1 MAQAA
6 CQPPALSRRAVAGL
20 ARRVRPLA
28 GLEATTSPRRCR
40 DGQCPLLGGS
50 KPESSHQYKAR
61 RNRYALGR
69 ARRALAPRPAL
80 RATVARRLRS
90 SRARPAVAQRPR
102 GSSPDP
108 DHLGSPETI
117 SDDQGAA
124 FHQHFDPF
132 GKPIAPASPELTR
145 VGFTGHDHDN
155 DLGLIDMKGRV
166 YDPLAG
172 RFMTADP
179 VTQAPFWSQGLNRYS
194 YVFNNPINNTDPSG
208 FSADGDWSGVG
219 ATAWGGAVT
228 GMAALSGFGVG
239 AGAIAGGLGIGA
251 MNPLG
256 TALLGI
262 GEGSA
267 GSTHAGIAPTTAPKG
282 SGGATAGAKVNVTGT
297 KELAPPDTTIPDVFR
312 GDEGKVACYPACS
325 TDPDAAF
332 GPNKG
337 AANAYKKSY
346 MIVAQVILASDLLVR
361 LGTWVGGRAAVGA
374 GERLFWGFWKDYP
387 KVVEAGRE
395 YAQIGQ
401 RLYTE
406 HAVGRMLP
414 TAMGGRGIAPA
425 FVEAAIQTG
434 SRITQVVNGVTRTI
448 FTSGNVQV
456 VTEQGGRLVVTV
468 MRVGGP

>member
-1 MAQAA
+1 VAQAA

-282 SGGATAGAKVNVTGT
+282 SGGGGHTLAGAPGQIGPVGNNLPTGNGLQKYLRSRGIRDERT
-297 KELAPPDTTIPDVFR
+297 AMSTVCMFNPAACAAAMADT
-312 GDEGKVACYPACS
+312 VATLLVEYHP
-325 TDPDAAF
+325 F
-332 GPNKG
+332 IEVVGE
-337 AANAYKKSY
+337 
-346 MIVAQVILASDLLVR
+346 MIVASEAVPAAAMAAPLLVPGDSVQMVPPPKD
-361 LGTWVGGRAAVGA
+361 LPGFPGTRRVT
-374 GERLFWGFWKDYP
+374 P
-387 KVVEAGRE
+387 KTPV
-395 YAQIGQ
+395 
-401 RLYTE
+401 
-406 HAVGRMLP
+406 
-414 TAMGGRGIAPA
+414 
-425 FVEAAIQTG
+425 
-434 SRITQVVNGVTRTI
+434 
-448 FTSGNVQV
+448 
-456 VTEQGGRLVVTV
+456 QGGGGLRKRWVDENGGIYEWDSQHGAVERYDKRGKHLGEFDATTGEQIKPADPQR
-468 MRVGGP
+468 RVKP